1 MGRLRSIHE
10 RSSRCNLFTAP
21 ASPVKVAQPA
31 HSVCCC
37 VPGWAPQVRAT
48 TVGRARSAS
57 RFTVAPLNFR
67 RKAAS
72 ISVQSR
78 LPGGSR
84 CFGPRSADR
93 LSLESVPLSSDG
105 NRAQGVH
112 SARAIRVAG
121 RQGRAIIS
129 GPHGNARAVCPD
141 QGAVVSRTTRRI
153 IELPRR
159 QIFCPETV
167 RYVATECS
175 A

>member
-48 TVGRARSAS
+48 TVGRARGAS

-78 LPGGSR
+78 LPVEAAVLGRGAR
-84 CFGPRSADR
+84 TDHLWNRS
-93 LSLESVPLSSDG
+93 LSPATG

-121 RQGRAIIS
+121 RQGRAQS
-129 GPHGNARAVCPD
+129 FRGRMAMLGLYVPTRAPWYP
-141 QGAVVSRTTRRI
+141 
-153 IELPRR
+153 ELRAELLSFPAGKFSAPR
-159 QIFCPETV
+159 Q
-167 RYVATECS
+167 
-175 A
+175 

>member
-78 LPGGSR
+78 LPVEAAVLGRGAR
-84 CFGPRSADR
+84 TDHLWDRS
-93 LSLESVPLSSDG
+93 LSPATG

-121 RQGRAIIS
+121 RQGHAGTIVSRS
-129 GPHGNARAVCPD
+129 HGYARTLCAD
-141 QGAVVSRTTRRI
+141 QGAVVSRTLSR
-153 IELPRR
+153 
-159 QIFCPETV
+159 
-167 RYVATECS
+167 AS
-175 A
+175 S